1 VCLLHESALQWCN
14 FNYNLELN
22 LLLIKG
28 SQISSQTTKG
38 SVDNARSNGWM
49 CTVSI
54 ISTSV
59 GGGGGGGGGGGVVAD
74 GLYVIML

>member
-1 VCLLHESALQWCN
+1 MCLLHESALQWCN
-14 FNYNLELN
+14 LYNLELN

-59 GGGGGGGGGGGVVAD
+59 GGGGGGVVAD

>member
-14 FNYNLELN
+14 LYTLELN

-28 SQISSQTTKG
+28 SQISGQTTKG

-54 ISTSV
+54 ISTS
-59 GGGGGGGGGGGVVAD
+59 GGGGGGGGVVAD

>member
-1 VCLLHESALQWCN
+1 MHYVLSLLHESALQLCN
-14 FNYNLELN
+14 LYNRELN

-28 SQISSQTTKG
+28 SQISGQTTKG

-54 ISTSV
+54 ISTS
-59 GGGGGGGGGGGVVAD
+59 GGMGVEVWWQLPAHHN
-74 GLYVIML
+74 L